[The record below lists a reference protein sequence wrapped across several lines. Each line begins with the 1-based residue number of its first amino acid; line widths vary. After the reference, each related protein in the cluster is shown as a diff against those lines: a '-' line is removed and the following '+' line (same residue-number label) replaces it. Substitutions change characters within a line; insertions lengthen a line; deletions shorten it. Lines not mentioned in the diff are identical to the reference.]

1 MSKARDIANILSAS
15 TNIATDAEVSNA
27 VSTHATAAN
36 GHIGRGSTLNRPVS
50 PLIGDVYFD
59 TTLNALIAYRTLGWE
74 KVSQDPAP
82 QIASISPTTAATTG
96 TVVTIT
102 GSEFKS
108 GLSVQF
114 IGTNAVSYSS
124 PVATF
129 VGASTATATTP
140 VLPVAYEPYDVKII
154 NDDNQFAV
162 LDNCLDSGGTPIWN
176 TASGT
181 IATIFEQT
189 SLNVSVSATDPDS
202 TSIVYSSSNLPGW
215 VSLNSSTG
223 ALTGTAPD
231 VASSTTYTF
240 DISASDGVNSSL
252 RSFSIVANI
261 FAVPSQPTVGTVTV
275 SGSTATVP
283 FTAPTSN
290 GGQTITSYVA
300 TSLPGSLT
308 GTLTQSG
315 SGSITVS
322 GLSAGTSY
330 TFTVVAINSIGT
342 SAASS
347 TSNSVTPQYS
357 GETQSGGAGY
367 SNTGVGPFTYANRAD
382 SSLTR
387 DSASSNFNG
396 SNQGSYFGGLQ
407 SVQLGG
413 TGCWAIPLNNG
424 NTVPAG
430 TYNFTATVYLDLNNQ
445 NTSHDGGY
453 FWLVTP
459 TKKYFL
465 GQKTVPSDA
474 RDTQLTLTANNI
486 VVTAAETMKFE
497 SNYYDGSSAWA
508 MGGRNYGFTITKV
521 A

>member
-1 MSKARDIANILSAS
+1 MSKARDIANILSANTS
-15 TNIATDAEVSNA
+15 IATDAEVSSA

-36 GHIGRGSTLNRPVS
+36 GHIGRGTTLNRPES
-50 PLIGDVYFD
+50 PSVGDFYFD
-59 TTLNALIAYRTLGWE
+59 TTSSSLMVYKSTGWE
-74 KVSQDPAP
+74 KSSQDPAP
-82 QIASISPTTAATTG
+82 QIASISPTTAGTTG
-96 TVVTIT
+96 TTITIT
-102 GSEFKS
+102 GSNFKS
-108 GLSVQF
+108 GLAVQF
-114 IGTNAVSYSS
+114 IGADTTSYNS
-124 PVATF
+124 PIATF
-129 VGASTATATTP
+129 VGATTVTATTP
-140 VLPVAYEPYDVKII
+140 VLSVANEPYDIKVI
-154 NDDNQFAV
+154 NNDNQVGILENA
-162 LDNCLDSGGTPIWN
+162 LDAGGSPIWN

-181 IATIFEQT
+181 IATITEQ
-189 SLNVSVSATDPDS
+189 SVLNISVSATDPDG
-202 TSIVYSSSNLPGW
+202 TSIVYSSSNLPSW

-231 VASSTTYTF
+231 VASNTTYTF
-240 DISASDGVNSSL
+240 NVTASDGVNTSV
-252 RSFSIVANI
+252 RSFSIVSNI
-261 FAVPSQPTVGTVTV
+261 FTVPLQPTVGTVTL

-283 FTAPTSN
+283 FTAPSSN
-290 GGQTITSYVA
+290 GGQTITSYIA
-300 TSLPGSLT
+300 TSSPGSLT
-308 GTLTQSG
+308 GTITQSG

-322 GLSAGTSY
+322 GLSIGTSY
-330 TFTVVAINSIGT
+330 TFTVVAVNSVGSST
-342 SAASS
+342 ASN

-357 GETQSGGAGY
+357 GETQSGGSGY

-486 VVTAAETMKFE
+486 VVTAGETMKFE